1 MESLK
6 DLNRLKETFDSLT
19 TSNGAKNSI
28 EVLDEFNQAKMNI
41 VETTRNTVGKE
52 LKSLEEL
59 HKCTSVE

>member
-6 DLNRLKETFDSLT
+6 ELNRLKETFDSLI

-28 EVLDEFNQAKMNI
+28 EALDEFNQAKMNI